1 MFLKAITRLLAP
13 SLLVALLNGCSQPA
27 TPDVSFTTL
36 DGQSTRSALRGKV
49 VLVNFWA
56 TTCTTCV
63 AEMPKLV
70 DTHNKFAP
78 GFETVAIAMSYDPPD
93 YVRNYAANNGLPFK
107 VALDTSGEAAKGFD
121 DVRLTPTTF
130 LIDKQGRVVQK
141 FLGEPD
147 FPSSTPSST
156 SCWPNRREARSLMLA
171 LAAAGVVAAA
181 VLWPRA

>member
-1 MFLKAITRLLAP
+1 MFLKAITRFLAP
-13 SLLVALLNGCSQPA
+13 LLLVALVGGCSQPA

-36 DGQSTRSALRGKV
+36 DGQSSRLSALRGKV

-70 DTHNKFAP
+70 DTHNKFAAQ
-78 GFETVAIAMSYDPPD
+78 GFETLAIAMSYDPPD
-93 YVRNYAANNGLPFK
+93 YVRNYAHNNALPFK
-107 VALDTSGEAAKGFD
+107 VAVDASGEAAKGFD

-130 LIDKQGRVVQK
+130 LIDKRGQVVQK

-147 FPSSTPSST
+147 FDKLH
-156 SCWPNRREARSLMLA
+156 ARIAQLLA
-171 LAAAGVVAAA
+171 EPA
-181 VLWPRA
+181 

>member
-1 MFLKAITRLLAP
+1 MFLKAITRFLTPL
-13 SLLVALLNGCSQPA
+13 LLVALVGGCSQPA

-36 DGQSTRSALRGKV
+36 DGQSSRLSALRGKV

-70 DTHNKFAP
+70 DTHNKFAAQ
-78 GFETVAIAMSYDPPD
+78 GFETLAIAMSYDPPD
-93 YVRNYAANNGLPFK
+93 YVRNYARNNALPFK
-107 VALDTSGEAAKGFD
+107 VAVDASGEAAKGFD

-130 LIDKQGRVVQK
+130 LIDKRGQVVQK

-147 FPSSTPSST
+147 FDKLH
-156 SCWPNRREARSLMLA
+156 ARIAQLLA
-171 LAAAGVVAAA
+171 EPA
-181 VLWPRA
+181 

>member
-1 MFLKAITRLLAP
+1 MKLKIAAAVAVLVLA
-13 SLLVALLNGCSQPA
+13 VAGFFVFTQKPA
-27 TPDVSFTTL
+27 APDVAFSTL
-36 DGQSTRSALRGKV
+36 QGQSFRTADLRGKV

-70 DTHNKFAP
+70 ATHNKFAAQ

-93 YVRNYAANNGLPFK
+93 YVRNYATNNALPFK
-107 VALDTSGEAAKGFD
+107 VAVDASGEAARGFD

-130 LIDKQGRVVQK
+130 LLDKRGQVVQK

-147 FPSSTPSST
+147 FDKLH
-156 SCWPNRREARSLMLA
+156 ARIAQLLA
-171 LAAAGVVAAA
+171 EPA
-181 VLWPRA
+181 